1 MERFISINEH
11 SSIRIEKEKII
22 YIDPFRI
29 KKELHDA
36 DLILVTHSHFD
47 HYSKEDIEK
56 VMNKNTILVFPKSMQ
71 NEVSCYDEK
80 RVILFDVYE
89 KKTIIGIEVETV
101 PSYNV
106 NKPMHPKENGW
117 VGYILK
123 MEGSRIYVLGD
134 TDINEDVLM
143 QTCDIALVPIGGTYT
158 TNAVEAATL
167 VNNLKPSIAIPTHY
181 GTLVGDKNMVDD
193 FIQNV
198 DKNIKII
205 HKINFEK
212 V

>member
-123 MEGSRIYVLGD
+123 MEGPRIYVLGD

>member
-11 SSIRIEKEKII
+11 SSIRIEKEKTI

-29 KKELHDA
+29 KKESHDA

-71 NEVSCYDEK
+71 NEVSYYDEK

-89 KKTIIGIEVETV
+89 KKTILGIEVETV

-117 VGYILK
+117 VGYILNID
-123 MEGSRIYVLGD
+123 GSRIYVLGD
-134 TDINEDVLM
+134 TDINEDVLK
-143 QTCDIALVPIGGTYT
+143 QTCDIVLVPIGGTYT

-167 VNNLKPSIAIPTHY
+167 VNKLKSKIAIPTHY